1 MDIEELQ
8 KLEKELEVGLSRVI
22 ETKACLSF
30 FSLFAGTIM
39 EC

>member
-22 ETKACLSF
+22 ETTACLSF
-30 FSLFAGTIM
+30 LSLFAGTIM

>member
-1 MDIEELQ
+1 MDIEKLQ
-8 KLEKELEVGLSRVI
+8 KLEKELEVGLSRVK

-30 FSLFAGTIM
+30 FSLFAGSIM